1 MTFHE
6 AISNLVESEEQL
18 IEEHKSIIQADQLLL
33 EEEQA
38 LLEYVDDVE
47 HDIEGKFEFAINCC
61 ECVCKGE
68 NNPSVCLFGSIK
80 IARSGD
86 PGVKITS

>member
-1 MTFHE
+1 MHPWVSYAGFFCVQESGGKLDLNKSSELLTFHE

-38 LLEYVDDVE
+38 LLDYVDDVE
-47 HDIEGKFEFAINCC
+47 HDIEGQE
-61 ECVCKGE
+61 
-68 NNPSVCLFGSIK
+68 L
-80 IARSGD
+80 
-86 PGVKITS
+86 

>member
-47 HDIEGKFEFAINCC
+47 HDIEGKFEL
-61 ECVCKGE
+61 G
-68 NNPSVCLFGSIK
+68 PSVRGKQSICFACLS
-80 IARSGD
+80 
-86 PGVKITS
+86 VC

>member
-1 MTFHE
+1 MDLDKSSELLTFHE

-47 HDIEGKFEFAINCC
+47 HDIEGKIIATRL
-61 ECVCKGE
+61 KG
-68 NNPSVCLFGSIK
+68 IQ
-80 IARSGD
+80 
-86 PGVKITS
+86 

>member
-33 EEEQA
+33 EEERA
-38 LLEYVDDVE
+38 LLDYVDDVD
-47 HDIEGKFEFAINCC
+47 HDIEGKFE
-61 ECVCKGE
+61 
-68 NNPSVCLFGSIK
+68 
-80 IARSGD
+80 
-86 PGVKITS
+86 PGP